1 MIVKVDLPDHL
12 VEQLYE
18 GSRSQGLNPDQYVRE
33 MLYQLL
39 SERSAA
45 EDAKLENRPDWQE
58 ALARSKA
65 DREAGRFV
73 PHKEV
78 VDWHEGHPD

>member
-18 GSRSQGLNPDQYVRE
+18 GSRSEGLTPDQYACE

-39 SERSAA
+39 SERSTGD
-45 EDAKLENRPDWQE
+45 DAKLENRRDWQE
-58 ALARSKA
+58 ALARSQA
-65 DREAGRFV
+65 DREAGRSV

-78 VDWHEGHPD
+78 VDWHGGHAE

>member
-18 GSRSQGLNPDQYVRE
+18 GSRSEGLTPDQYACE

-39 SERSAA
+39 SERSAG
-45 EDAKLENRPDWQE
+45 DNAKLKNRPDWQE
-58 ALARSKA
+58 ALARSQA
-65 DREAGRFV
+65 DREAGRSV
-73 PHKEV
+73 PHEEV
-78 VDWHEGHPD
+78 VDWHGGHPE

>member
-1 MIVKVDLPDHL
+1 MIVKVDLPDYL
-12 VEQLYE
+12 VAQLYE
-18 GSRSQGLNPDQYVRE
+18 GSRPQGLTPDQYVCE

-39 SERSAA
+39 SERSAG
-45 EDAKLENRPDWQE
+45 DNAKLENWPDWQE
-58 ALARSKA
+58 TLARSKT

-78 VDWHEGHPD
+78 ADWHGGHPG

>member
-18 GSRSQGLNPDQYVRE
+18 GSRSQGLTPDQYVCE

-39 SERSAA
+39 SERSAG
-45 EDAKLENRPDWQE
+45 DNAKLENRPDWQE

-65 DREAGRFV
+65 DRKAARFV

-78 VDWHEGHPD
+78 VDWHGGHPE

>member
-1 MIVKVDLPDHL
+1 MIIKVNLPDQL
-12 VEQLYE
+12 VEQLYQ
-18 GSRSQGLNPDQYVRE
+18 GSRQKGLTPDQYAGE

-45 EDAKLENRPDWQE
+45 DDAKLENRPDWQK

-78 VDWHEGHPD
+78 VDWHEGHPE